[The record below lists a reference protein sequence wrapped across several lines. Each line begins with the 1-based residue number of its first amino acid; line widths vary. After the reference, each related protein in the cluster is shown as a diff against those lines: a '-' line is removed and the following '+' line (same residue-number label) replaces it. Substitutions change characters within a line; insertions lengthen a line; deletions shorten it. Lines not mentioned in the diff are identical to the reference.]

1 MARSTETTNQ
11 RTHGQRTLA
20 WNQCLSGA
28 SSNNAFWQTH
38 PKPTRFKFRLAIHS
52 CPLIEDEAGTTMTRQ
67 DLAKKAIL
75 GTTLA
80 GVLAIGLAIVYA
92 GGSSKIAH
100 SAGAPPLTEVDV
112 ATVITRH
119 VTDFEIYSGRLQAID
134 QAKIRPQVAGAITA
148 VHFHDGQLV
157 KKGDRLFTIDPRLY
171 GAEVDRAA
179 AQVAQAKAHRAY
191 ATADAARAERLLA
204 GNAISKRDYDLAQNA
219 AHEASANL
227 AAASAALELARV
239 DLGYTNIVA
248 PISGRVSRAEV
259 TEGNIV
265 FPGAGAPVLTTVV
278 SVSPIYASF
287 DVDEQTY
294 LNFVIDNQG
303 TGQSVYLGLANDNE
317 YARKGIVDSI
327 DNQLDTG
334 SGTIRV
340 RARFENRDGE
350 LVPGLFARVKVV
362 GDTFHEAALVSD
374 AAIGTDQDKRFVLV
388 VGEHGK
394 VQYRE
399 VSTGAL
405 YGNLRVITSGLKRGE
420 QIVVNGL
427 QRVQPGEQVKAN
439 VVAMVSNPKLD
450 HAIAASQ

>member
-1 MARSTETTNQ
+1 
-11 RTHGQRTLA
+11 
-20 WNQCLSGA
+20 
-28 SSNNAFWQTH
+28 
-38 PKPTRFKFRLAIHS
+38 
-52 CPLIEDEAGTTMTRQ
+52 MTRQ
-67 DLAKKAIL
+67 DLAKKTIP

-80 GVLAIGLAIVYA
+80 VALAIGLAMVFA
-92 GGSSKIAH
+92 GGSPKIAH
-100 SAGAPPLTEVDV
+100 SAGTPPFTEVDV

-119 VTDFEIYSGRLQAID
+119 VTDFETYSGRLQAID
-134 QAKIRPQVAGAITA
+134 QAEIRPQVSGAITA

-157 KKGDRLFTIDPRLY
+157 KKGDHLFTIDPRMY

-179 AQVAQAKAHRAY
+179 AQVSLAKAHRSY
-191 ATADAARAERLLA
+191 ATADAVRAERLLA

-259 TEGNIV
+259 TVGNIV

-294 LNFVIDNQG
+294 LNFLIDNQG
-303 TGQSVYLGLANDNE
+303 TGQSVYLGLANDRD
-317 YARKGIVDSI
+317 YARKGVVDSV
-327 DNQLDTG
+327 DNQLNTG

-340 RARFENRDGE
+340 RARFENADGD
-350 LVPGLFARVKVV
+350 LVPGLFARVKVI

-374 AAIGTDQDKRFVLV
+374 AAIGTDQDKRFVLIV
-388 VGEHGK
+388 DEQGK

-405 YGNLRVITSGLKRGE
+405 FGDLRVITSGVKRGE
-420 QIVVNGL
+420 KIVVNGL
-427 QRVQPGEQVKAN
+427 QRAQPGTLVKAN
-439 VVAMVSNPKLD
+439 IVAMVSNPKSD